1 MAVIA
6 ASTADAESSVAWFAT
21 ECRRNGVRIE
31 RHIESAERAGD
42 PEMAEFFRR
51 AQREADQLTQR
62 RKQ

>member
-1 MAVIA
+1 MSVIA

-51 AQREADQLTQR
+51 AQREADQLAHQR
-62 RKQ
+62 KE

>member
-1 MAVIA
+1 MSVIA

-51 AQREADQLTQR
+51 AQREADQLTHQGR
-62 RKQ
+62 

>member
-1 MAVIA
+1 MSVIA
-6 ASTADAESSVAWFAT
+6 ASTGDAESSVAWFAT

-51 AQREADQLTQR
+51 AQREADQLAHQG
-62 RKQ
+62 K

>member
-1 MAVIA
+1 MSVIA

-51 AQREADQLTQR
+51 AQREADQLAHQGR
-62 RKQ
+62 

>member
-1 MAVIA
+1 MSVIA
-6 ASTADAESSVAWFAT
+6 ASTADAESSVARFAT

-62 RKQ
+62 GKQ